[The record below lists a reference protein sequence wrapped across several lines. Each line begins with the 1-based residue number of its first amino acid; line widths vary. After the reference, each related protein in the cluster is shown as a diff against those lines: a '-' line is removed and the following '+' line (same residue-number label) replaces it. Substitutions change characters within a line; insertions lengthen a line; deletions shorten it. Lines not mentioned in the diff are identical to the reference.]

1 MKPME
6 ERDFPISKEENL
18 KGKINDMNEQQG
30 GGGFMKPMN
39 ERDYQVPLNA
49 GASTSGTKPG
59 DAGQRQE
66 ADPVRKQNGIAE
78 CRQPVCGNVNVVN
91 EKDKRYAQSRLAN
104 ENLGK
109 EKEKGIVHEPAGVDV
124 NRGNKGRMQNVQGN
138 QWNMG
143 KKVTTLFNVDA
154 RQEKGNPMP
163 STSEIGKKGGNQGAA
178 QKGQPSAN
186 NGFFGER
193 VVKSEG
199 GGDKVQN
206 AYEGGKREQNE
217 GYVSEKEKYEYA
229 RGKGMS
235 YRGRGGREGF
245 RGGRGGA
252 MGRGQSMNPGA
263 VPYEP
268 RGGEKAEK
276 TNDCEQK
283 NKTQKNLFSEKH
295 PEGEGEREKQDLEK
309 RGGKGGKGKRNTREE
324 GEIRD
329 SAESDGDYTASIDE
343 SEDEEEHERVL
354 EVEKEEE
361 RRQMGVNAT
370 PTKLTKAQKRK
381 MRKKKSSGRKAGAPD
396 GGGGVCY

>member
-1 MKPME
+1 MGYVQKIE
-6 ERDFPISKEENL
+6 YERVPPYCGKCFKQGHPAEN
-18 KGKINDMNEQQG
+18 
-30 GGGFMKPMN
+30 
-39 ERDYQVPLNA
+39 
-49 GASTSGTKPG
+49 
-59 DAGQRQE
+59 
-66 ADPVRKQNGIAE
+66 
-78 CRQPVCGNVNVVN
+78 CRQGAFAPGTSFV
-91 EKDKRYAQSRLAN
+91 AN
-104 ENLGK
+104 RF
-109 EKEKGIVHEPAGVDV
+109 AG
-124 NRGNKGRMQNVQGN
+124 
-138 QWNMG
+138 
-143 KKVTTLFNVDA
+143 
-154 RQEKGNPMP
+154 QEKGNPMP

-178 QKGQPSAN
+178 QKVQPSTN

-193 VVKSEG
+193 VVKLEG

-206 AYEGGKREQNE
+206 AYEGGKREQSE

-229 RGKGMS
+229 RGKGVS

-309 RGGKGGKGKRNTREE
+309 RGGKGGKGKRNTSNVNKGNYYGVLPLDVDGDGDQDVDWDPGDEKGEE

-381 MRKKKSSGRKAGAPD
+381 MRKKKGSGRKAGAPD
-396 GGGGVCY
+396 GGGGCAIDDDEDHMLEHKGSWIPRLPL